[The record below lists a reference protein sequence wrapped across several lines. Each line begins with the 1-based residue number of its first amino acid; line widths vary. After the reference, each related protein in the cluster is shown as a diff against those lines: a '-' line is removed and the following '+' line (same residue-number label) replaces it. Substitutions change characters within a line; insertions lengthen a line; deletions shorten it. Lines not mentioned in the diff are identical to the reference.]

1 MGQGDRGFG
10 KQHKMF
16 QIRFYFN
23 ATFTWSKLNATT
35 FPLLCGIGNTLTS
48 FQESFFLNAFVM
60 TKQGCNEFKLNS
72 LKLITLSYST
82 SLPQE
87 NSEMSCLQVSEY
99 KDHTVQN
106 ANTFL
111 IVCFYKYFM
120 QKY

>member
-1 MGQGDRGFG
+1 M
-10 KQHKMF
+10 
-16 QIRFYFN
+16 
-23 ATFTWSKLNATT
+23 
-35 FPLLCGIGNTLTS
+35 PLLSPFSVALVILWQVSKNH
-48 FQESFFLNAFVM
+48 FPFLNAFVM

-120 QKY
+120 QKYWLTFTVDSTRDDLTVSHS